1 MARQDLEMNAGKL
14 CSQIG
19 HAFHYSVRNK
29 EICNSLVDDY
39 ENPEIGGS
47 KVCLWANDEIHIH
60 KIHHEIQKLG
70 VPCALVVD
78 SQHVH
83 PPFFDGSP
91 IVTALGVGPCT
102 KRQVK
107 RVLGKLKLIK

>member
-1 MARQDLEMNAGKL
+1 MNPGKL
-14 CSQIG
+14 GSQLG
-19 HAFHYSVRNK
+19 HAFHYAIRNK
-29 EICNSLVDDY
+29 DICNSLVEDY

-47 KVCLWANDEIHIH
+47 KVCLWAKNEIHIH
-60 KIHHEIQKLG
+60 KIHQEILRLG
-70 VPCALVVD
+70 VPCSLVID
-78 SQHVH
+78 QNHVS